1 VTTPESVLIVGT
13 GLVGT
18 SLGLALRR
26 RGVAVYLADVDPE
39 AVAAAE
45 SLGAGIRADPSRP
58 PGSVRLAVVAV
69 PPAATGQ
76 VVVDLLAANAA
87 EFVTDVASVKVLPHR
102 VVREQARDPQCY
114 IGGHPMAG
122 REVSGPKGALPD
134 LFEGRPWVV
143 CPDATTSAAGVEVVE
158 SMVREVGATPVRLSP
173 AEHDVAVALVSHT
186 PHLVASLVA
195 GQLAAAPENQVRL
208 AGPGVT
214 DVTRVASGDPELWT
228 EILIANADAVTEILG
243 AVRGDLDHVLSALER
258 ARQSGPSDAGE
269 LRDVLA
275 RGVTGRSRL
284 PGKHGAERVELAAV
298 QVVVADRPGQLAR
311 LFADVGDSGVNVE
324 DVRIEHRLG
333 QPTGVVEVDVRAS
346 EHGILAEALRDRGWT
361 VHD

>member
-1 VTTPESVLIVGT
+1 VTTPERVLIVGT
-13 GLVGT
+13 GLIGT

-26 RGVAVYLADVDPE
+26 RGVAVYLTDTDPE
-39 AVAAAE
+39 AAAAAE
-45 SLGAGIRADPSRP
+45 SLGAGTRAAP
-58 PGSVRLAVVAV
+58 PGPVSLAVVAV

-102 VVREQARDPQCY
+102 LVSRLARHSERY

-134 LFEGRPWVV
+134 LFEGRPWIV
-143 CPDATTSAAGVEVVE
+143 CPDDTTSLTGVQLVE
-158 SMVREVGATPVRLSP
+158 SLAREVGATPIRLGP

-195 GQLAAAPENQVRL
+195 GQLVAAPDDQVRL
-208 AGPGVT
+208 AGPGVA
-214 DVTRVASGDPELWT
+214 DVTRVASGDPDLWT
-228 EILIANADAVTEILG
+228 EILIANADAVLEILR
-243 AVRGDLDHVLSALER
+243 AVRGDLDHVLGALER
-258 ARQSGPSDAGE
+258 ARQAEDANAAE

-275 RGVTGRSRL
+275 RGVTGRGRL
-284 PGKHGAERVELAAV
+284 PGKHGAERVQLAAV
-298 QVVVADRPGQLAR
+298 QVVVADRPGQLGR
-311 LFADVGDSGVNVE
+311 LFAAVGDSGVNVE

-333 QPTGVVEVDVRAS
+333 QPTGVVEVDVRADQHAVLS
-346 EHGILAEALRDRGWT
+346 EALRARGWT